1 MYTVYDFVN
10 NDISGKCMRMG
21 WKVEV
26 HQGKIALR
34 YTMLNFDWTSLDY
47 IGNDLWNMFLESA
60 SYENLRK
67 RLDAAMEKK
76 GRLYLD
82 ALDISSL
89 KTLAQH
95 FNMKVDID
103 KLVSKTIAKKSQK
116 MKERHAANECISKEN
131 V

>member
-10 NDISGKCMRMG
+10 SEISGKCMRMG

-67 RLDAAMEKK
+67 RLDAAMEKN

-95 FNMKVDID
+95 FNVKVDID
-103 KLVSKTIAKKSQK
+103 KLVSKTIAKKS
-116 MKERHAANECISKEN
+116 
-131 V
+131 

>member
-10 NDISGKCMRMG
+10 NDISEKCMRMG

-47 IGNDLWNMFLESA
+47 IGNDLWNMFLRSS
-60 SYENLRK
+60 SYATLR
-67 RLDAAMEKK
+67 RCLDAAMEKK

-95 FNMKVDID
+95 FNVKVDID
-103 KLVSKTIAKKSQK
+103 MLVSKTIAKKS
-116 MKERHAANECISKEN
+116 
-131 V
+131 

>member
-10 NDISGKCMRMG
+10 SEISGKCMRMG

-95 FNMKVDID
+95 FNVKVDID
-103 KLVSKTIAKKSQK
+103 TLVSKTIAKKSQK
-116 MKERHAANECISKEN
+116 MKERHNTNECNSQEN

>member
-10 NDISGKCMRMG
+10 SDISGKRMRLG

-89 KTLAQH
+89 KMLAQH
-95 FNMKVDID
+95 FNVKVDID
-103 KLVSKTIAKKSQK
+103 KLVSKTIAKKS
-116 MKERHAANECISKEN
+116 
-131 V
+131 

>member
-10 NDISGKCMRMG
+10 NDISEKCMRMG

-34 YTMLNFDWTSLDY
+34 YTMLNFDWKSLDF
-47 IGNDLWNMFLESA
+47 IGNDLWNMFLRSS
-60 SYENLRK
+60 SYATLRR

-89 KTLAQH
+89 KLLAQH
-95 FNMKVDID
+95 FNVKVDID
-103 KLVSKTIAKKSQK
+103 KLVSKTIAKKS
-116 MKERHAANECISKEN
+116 
-131 V
+131 

>member
-10 NDISGKCMRMG
+10 NDISEKCMRMG

-47 IGNDLWNMFLESA
+47 IGNDLWNMFLRSS
-60 SYENLRK
+60 SYATLRR

-89 KTLAQH
+89 KLLAQH
-95 FNMKVDID
+95 FNVKVDID

-116 MKERHAANECISKEN
+116 MKERYVANECNSKEN

>member
-116 MKERHAANECISKEN
+116 MKERHAANECNSKEN